1 MKILREEDMIPMTR
15 SYNAMTSSVF
25 ADVEFL
31 PAMRNKMSEP
41 KRTAESMASCIAVR
55 TITSKGFFSAVLV
68 VAFID
73 DRKDAE
79 KKLKNTS
86 LNGGAKLDSNDTE
99 VLSLSLWDVKMA
111 SSMIF
116 SPNNRTSS
124 RVKLPGSLSVKLNFS
139 AALCNRLDISA
150 RISSDKGND
159 EVSIPESD
167 CTILGSPLFEK
178 EDVVWIASIK
188 DLNASLGSTAFK
200 LSIKRN

>member
-31 PAMRNKMSEP
+31 PALRNKMSEP

-86 LNGGAKLDSNDTE
+86 LSGGAKLDSNDTE
-99 VLSLSLWDVKMA
+99 VLSLSLWDVKWH
-111 SSMIF
+111 
-116 SPNNRTSS
+116 
-124 RVKLPGSLSVKLNFS
+124 LQ
-139 AALCNRLDISA
+139 
-150 RISSDKGND
+150 
-159 EVSIPESD
+159 
-167 CTILGSPLFEK
+167 
-178 EDVVWIASIK
+178 
-188 DLNASLGSTAFK
+188 
-200 LSIKRN
+200 